1 MNLANKLTI
10 GRIIAIP
17 LFIVFMFMGNI
28 YTRIAALGI
37 FVLAALSDIYDGII
51 ARHRAEVTNFGKF
64 IDPLADKLIVSAA
77 LISFVQLRELSIP
90 AWMVIVVISREFII
104 TGLRS
109 VAASRGTIIP
119 ASLSGK
125 FKTTSQMVVIITI
138 LIILIINVAL
148 RNYWRTTALEL
159 QAFLGWRRLVGYI
172 LSKGSYWLMLLV
184 TVLTVISGFNYIYK
198 NRHILFEEIRNK
210 TTARCR

>member
-1 MNLANKLTI
+1 MTLANKLTI
-10 GRIIAIP
+10 GRIIIIP
-17 LFIVFMFMGNI
+17 FFILFMFIGNI
-28 YTRIAALGI
+28 YTRAAALLI
-37 FVLAALSDIYDGII
+37 FILAALSDVYDGII
-51 ARHRAEVTNFGKF
+51 ARHREEVTNFGKF

-125 FKTTSQMVVIITI
+125 FKTTSQMAVIITI
-138 LIILIINVAL
+138 LIILIVNAVL
-148 RNYWRTTALEL
+148 KNYSHATPLEL
-159 QAFLGWRRLVGYI
+159 LTFLGWRRILGYI
-172 LSKGSYWLMLLV
+172 LSEGPYWLMLMV
-184 TVLTVISGFNYIYK
+184 TILTVISGFNYIFK
-198 NRHILFEEIRNK
+198 NKHILFEEISNK
-210 TTARCR
+210 TTK

>member
-1 MNLANKLTI
+1 MNLANKLTM

-17 LFIVFMFMGNI
+17 FFILFMFMGNI
-28 YTRIAALGI
+28 STRVAALLI
-37 FVLAALSDIYDGII
+37 FILAALTDVYDGIV
-51 ARHRAEVTNFGKF
+51 ARHREEVTNFGKF

-90 AWMVIVVISREFII
+90 AWMVILVISREFII

-138 LIILIINVAL
+138 LIILIVNAVL
-148 RNYWRTTALEL
+148 KNYWQVTPLEL
-159 QAFLGWRRLVGYI
+159 QTFLGWRKVLGYI
-172 LSKGSYWLMLLV
+172 LDRAPYWLMLLV
-184 TVLTVISGFNYIYK
+184 TALTVISGFNYIFRNK
-198 NRHILFEEIRNK
+198 HILFEEISSK
-210 TTARCR
+210 TPT

>member
-10 GRIIAIP
+10 GRIIVIP
-17 LFIVFMFMGNI
+17 FFIVFMFMGNI
-28 YTRIAALGI
+28 YTRLAALGI
-37 FVLAALSDIYDGII
+37 FILAALSDVYDGII
-51 ARHRAEVTNFGKF
+51 ARHREEVTNFGKF
-64 IDPLADKLIVSAA
+64 VDPLADKLIVSAA
-77 LISFVQLRELSIP
+77 MISFVQLRELSIP

-119 ASLSGK
+119 SSLSGK
-125 FKTTSQMVVIITI
+125 FKTTSQMAVIITI

-148 RNYWRTTALEL
+148 RNYWRITALEL
-159 QAFLGWRRLVGYI
+159 QAFLGWRRVVGYI
-172 LSKGSYWLMLLV
+172 LSKGPYWLMLLV
-184 TVLTVISGFNYIYK
+184 TILTVISGFNYIYR

-210 TTARCR
+210 ATT

>member
-1 MNLANKLTI
+1 MNLANKLTM

-17 LFIVFMFMGNI
+17 FFILFMFMGNI
-28 YTRIAALGI
+28 STRVAALLI
-37 FVLAALSDIYDGII
+37 FILAALTDVYDGIV
-51 ARHRAEVTNFGKF
+51 ARHREEVTNFGKF

-90 AWMVIVVISREFII
+90 AWMVILVISREFII

-138 LIILIINVAL
+138 LIILIVNAVL
-148 RNYWRTTALEL
+148 KNYWQVTPLEL
-159 QAFLGWRRLVGYI
+159 QTFLGWRKVLGYI
-172 LSKGSYWLMLLV
+172 LDRAPYWLMLLV
-184 TVLTVISGFNYIYK
+184 TALTVISGFNYIFRNK
-198 NRHILFEEIRNK
+198 HILFEEISSK
-210 TTARCR
+210 PLT

>member
-1 MNLANKLTI
+1 VNLANKLTM

-17 LFIVFMFMGNI
+17 FFILFMFMGNI
-28 YTRIAALGI
+28 STRVAALLI
-37 FVLAALSDIYDGII
+37 FILAALTDVYDGIV
-51 ARHRAEVTNFGKF
+51 ARHREEVTNFGKF

-90 AWMVIVVISREFII
+90 AWMVILVISREFII

-138 LIILIINVAL
+138 LIILIVNAVL
-148 RNYWRTTALEL
+148 KNYWQVTPLEL
-159 QAFLGWRRLVGYI
+159 QTFLGWRKVLGYI
-172 LSKGSYWLMLLV
+172 LDRAPYWLMLLV
-184 TVLTVISGFNYIYK
+184 TALTVISGFNYIFRNK
-198 NRHILFEEIRNK
+198 HILFEEISSK
-210 TTARCR
+210 TPT

>member
-1 MNLANKLTI
+1 MNLANKLTM

-17 LFIVFMFMGNI
+17 FFILFMFMGSI
-28 YTRIAALGI
+28 YTRVAALLI
-37 FVLAALSDIYDGII
+37 FILAALTDIYDGIV
-51 ARHRAEVTNFGKF
+51 ARHREEVTSFGKF

-90 AWMVIVVISREFII
+90 AWMVILVISREFII

-138 LIILIINVAL
+138 LIILIVNAVL
-148 RNYWRTTALEL
+148 KNYLHTTPLEL
-159 QAFLGWRRLVGYI
+159 QTLLGWRRILGYI
-172 LSKGSYWLMLLV
+172 LNRAPYWLMLIV
-184 TVLTVISGFNYIYK
+184 TILTVISGLSYIFK
-198 NRHILFEEIRNK
+198 NKHILFEEISSK
-210 TTARCR
+210 TTS

>member
-1 MNLANKLTI
+1 MTLANKLTI
-10 GRIIAIP
+10 GRIIIIP
-17 LFIVFMFMGNI
+17 FFILFMFIGNI
-28 YTRIAALGI
+28 YTRAAALLI
-37 FVLAALSDIYDGII
+37 FILAALSDVYDGII
-51 ARHRAEVTNFGKF
+51 ARHREEVTNFGKF

-125 FKTTSQMVVIITI
+125 FKTTSQMAVIITI
-138 LIILIINVAL
+138 LIILIANAVL
-148 RNYWRTTALEL
+148 KNYLHTTPLEL
-159 QAFLGWRRLVGYI
+159 QSFLGWRRILGYI
-172 LSKGSYWLMLLV
+172 LSEGPYWLMLMV
-184 TVLTVISGFNYIYK
+184 TILTVISGFNYIFK
-198 NRHILFEEIRNK
+198 NKHILFEEISNK
-210 TTARCR
+210 TTK

>member
-1 MNLANKLTI
+1 MNLANKLTT

-17 LFIVFMFMGNI
+17 FFILFMFMGNI
-28 YTRIAALGI
+28 YTRVAALLI
-37 FVLAALSDIYDGII
+37 FILAALTDVYDGIV
-51 ARHRAEVTNFGKF
+51 ARHREEVTNFGKF

-77 LISFVQLRELSIP
+77 FISFVQLRELSIP
-90 AWMVIVVISREFII
+90 AWMVILVISREFII

-138 LIILIINVAL
+138 LIILIVNVVL
-148 RNYWRTTALEL
+148 KNYWQTTPVEL
-159 QAFLGWRRLVGYI
+159 QTFLGWKRVLGYI
-172 LSKGSYWLMLLV
+172 LSRSPYWLMLLV
-184 TVLTVISGFNYIYK
+184 TILTVISGFNYIFK
-198 NRHILFEEIRNK
+198 NKHILLEEISNK
-210 TTARCR
+210 TTT

>member
-1 MNLANKLTI
+1 MNLANKLTM

-17 LFIVFMFMGNI
+17 FFILFMFMGNI
-28 YTRIAALGI
+28 STRVAALLI
-37 FVLAALSDIYDGII
+37 FILAALTDVYDGIV
-51 ARHRAEVTNFGKF
+51 ARHREEVTNFGKF

-90 AWMVIVVISREFII
+90 AWMVILVISREFII

-138 LIILIINVAL
+138 LIILIVNAVL
-148 RNYWRTTALEL
+148 KNYWQVTPLEL
-159 QAFLGWRRLVGYI
+159 QTFLGWRKVLGYI
-172 LSKGSYWLMLLV
+172 LDRAPYWLMLLV
-184 TVLTVISGFNYIYK
+184 TALTVISGFNYIFRNK
-198 NRHILFEEIRNK
+198 HILFEEISSK
-210 TTARCR
+210 PPT